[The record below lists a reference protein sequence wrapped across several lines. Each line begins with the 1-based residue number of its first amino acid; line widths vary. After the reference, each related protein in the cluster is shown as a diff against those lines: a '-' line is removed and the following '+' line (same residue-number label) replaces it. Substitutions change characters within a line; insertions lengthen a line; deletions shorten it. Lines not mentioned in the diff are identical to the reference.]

1 MSITVTFSDKLK
13 IPASDARV
21 YEEGIIEYLFGSI
34 YYKDT
39 TKINEANRWTIE
51 LRHTSESDLT
61 AFRALTTERLNQG
74 IPHGITIAT
83 DKRVICFIP
92 SGSGDLRIIES
103 LQVIYHELAHML
115 LFLYYKNK
123 RASRR
128 HNDKNARAG
137 SDGAFMTTEVHD
149 RVFER
154 RLRNV
159 TFYREVIQGG
169 KRKRAKFVTR
179 GIDITDFT
187 DSRSV
192 DRVPE

>member
-1 MSITVTFSDKLK
+1 MSITVMFSDKLK

-34 YYKDT
+34 YSRDT
-39 TKINEANRWTIE
+39 AKINEANKWTVE
-51 LRHTSESDLT
+51 LRHSSESQL
-61 AFRALTTERLNQG
+61 AVFAALTTEKLNQG

-92 SGSGDLRIIES
+92 SGSGDMRIIES

-123 RASRR
+123 RANRR
-128 HNDKNARAG
+128 HDDKNAKAG
-137 SDGAFMTTEVHD
+137 SDGPFMTTEVHD
-149 RVFER
+149 RVFEKK
-154 RLRNV
+154 LRNV
-159 TFYREVIQGG
+159 TFYRDVIQGG
-169 KRKRAKFVTR
+169 KHKNAKFVTR
-179 GIDITDFT
+179 GIDITDIT

>member
-39 TKINEANRWTIE
+39 TKINEANRWTVE

-179 GIDITDFT
+179 GIDITDIT